1 VATHDQH
8 ATQHQGVS
16 EPSTRRIPVAYPDLQ
31 GNEMAYVT
39 DCIATGWV
47 SSQGPYVKRFE
58 DAFAEWAGV
67 EHAVTCSNGTA
78 ALHLALVALGIGPG
92 DEVVVPSMTYV
103 ASANAVA
110 YVGADVVLVDS
121 DPVSLNITADAVAAA
136 VTPRTKAVI
145 PVDLYGM
152 PVDIAALRAALPEHV
167 MIVEDAAEA
176 IGARVRGTHVG
187 GHSDLATFSF
197 FGNKTLTTGE
207 GGMVTCHTADMA
219 ARVRLYRDQGQDPN
233 QTYFHPVLGFNYRLT
248 NLQAAVGLAQ
258 LERIEHHLGERARVS
273 MRYANRLSDLD
284 HLLHMP
290 PVPGDHVHGHW
301 MFTVVLRSTDAGMRD
316 RIREQLAIDG
326 IETRPGFTPI
336 HRLPMHANPGAF
348 PTADWIGDN
357 SISLPTHGQLTDGDV
372 DFVAS
377 RLRAALRA

>member
-1 VATHDQH
+1 MTTHDEGV
-8 ATQHQGVS
+8 TRSQGLTD
-16 EPSTRRIPVAYPDLQ
+16 PKIRRIPVAYPDLQ

-39 DCIATGWV
+39 DCIATEWV

-121 DPVSLNITADAVAAA
+121 DPTSLNVTPEAVAAA
-136 VTPRTKAVI
+136 VTPRTAAVI
-145 PVDLYGM
+145 PVDLYGL
-152 PVDIAALRAALPEHV
+152 PVDIPALRAALPDHV
-167 MIVEDAAEA
+167 RIVEDAAEA

-187 GHSDLATFSF
+187 GHSDIATFSF

-207 GGMVTCHTADMA
+207 GGMVTCHDADMA
-219 ARVRLYRDQGQDPN
+219 ATVRLYRDQGQDPN

-258 LERIEHHLGERARVS
+258 VERIEHHLGERARVA
-273 MRYANRLSDLD
+273 MRYANRLGDLD
-284 HLLHMP
+284 HLLHIP
-290 PVPGDHVHGHW
+290 PVPGDHVHGNW
-301 MFTVVLRSTDAGMRD
+301 MFTVVLRNTDKATRD
-316 RIREQLAIDG
+316 DLRERLARDG

-336 HRLPMHANPGAF
+336 HRLPMHARSDAF
-348 PTADWIGDN
+348 PVADWIGDC
-357 SISLPTHGQLTDGDV
+357 SISLPTHGRLTDADV

-377 RLRAALRA
+377 RLRAALGA